1 MNTKT
6 IKFDLNKYK
15 LYEKIKAKQGDTKSR
30 FLLFQLLD
38 GSIPFNLTNR
48 SVRAYMVKPDGKEI
62 FNDLIINNYSLGYC
76 TLELTNQV
84 LAVSGTVKI
93 ELMVTEEDKKL
104 TSSVFELEV
113 VKSINSEKS
122 IVSTNEF
129 TALLNGLA
137 SLSEYDNYKNSV
149 KSMEIN
155 KADKAKVE
163 EKFGEVY
170 EQLDTSKQQIN
181 QVKADLVEKANEVD
195 LRTQSER
202 IDNLILHSGENAE
215 KDAELVDTRVG
226 ADGKTYS
233 TSGVAVREQFKNVN
247 NKVDSFQND
256 LDYNKLNI
264 DKGDQTHYGVVFT
277 ELESG
282 GYNISGTSTENIY
295 VDFGYVDLIGID
307 NETNLTLSGSNEFI
321 KILGYFRN
329 DRNNSASLGSIYS
342 ENGVP
347 KTFNKTKSAKP
358 DNTTC
363 MTFSIYVA
371 KGVTLNNVVIKP
383 IVNIGGKAL
392 KYIKYGTAQSIKEY
406 VDDEYGISK
415 SIYSTNEYIE
425 NLNWT
430 NGYCLN
436 INGVPVVYDDCSYC
450 DLYIPISDLML
461 KSTITNLYDR
471 ISYTVAGLC
480 FYDKTKAFVGYYS
493 PSKEGQFNIKISD
506 IISQF
511 KDAYYIRL
519 NKLKDSKVKFLKA
532 SDSDAKE
539 IVNTNNLYKLNMYEN
554 VFIGGDSVTEGFVVD
569 GDIYQV
575 ETKYSYPT
583 QLKKIIPHWNITVK
597 AKSGASAVSWRNMFY
612 SSTDFSQYD
621 LIIMELGYNGSD
633 HGYFNMDDINTV
645 GTNTYEY
652 KKLISDI
659 RSQNSTAEILLVLSS
674 KYTNSGDK
682 WDWKP
687 ILELVAN
694 ESNCEIIN
702 LRDKKYLDL
711 NLDKYHGA
719 HDGKIDYVH
728 GNRKFY
734 NAKAYV
740 VAHSTADVLD

>member
-1 MNTKT
+1 M
-6 IKFDLNKYK
+6 
-15 LYEKIKAKQGDTKSR
+15 
-30 FLLFQLLD
+30 
-38 GSIPFNLTNR
+38 
-48 SVRAYMVKPDGKEI
+48 
-62 FNDLIINNYSLGYC
+62 
-76 TLELTNQV
+76 
-84 LAVSGTVKI
+84 
-93 ELMVTEEDKKL
+93 
-104 TSSVFELEV
+104 
-113 VKSINSEKS
+113 
-122 IVSTNEF
+122 
-129 TALLNGLA
+129 
-137 SLSEYDNYKNSV
+137 
-149 KSMEIN
+149 
-155 KADKAKVE
+155 
-163 EKFGEVY
+163 
-170 EQLDTSKQQIN
+170 
-181 QVKADLVEKANEVD
+181 
-195 LRTQSER
+195 
-202 IDNLILHSGENAE
+202 
-215 KDAELVDTRVG
+215 DTRVG

-264 DKGDQTHYGVVFT
+264 DKGGNELGSGVVFT

-480 FYDKTKAFVGYYS
+480 FYDKTKAFVGYY
-493 PSKEGQFNIKISD
+493 
-506 IISQF
+506 
-511 KDAYYIRL
+511 
-519 NKLKDSKVKFLKA
+519 
-532 SDSDAKE
+532 
-539 IVNTNNLYKLNMYEN
+539 
-554 VFIGGDSVTEGFVVD
+554 
-569 GDIYQV
+569 
-575 ETKYSYPT
+575 
-583 QLKKIIPHWNITVK
+583 
-597 AKSGASAVSWRNMFY
+597 
-612 SSTDFSQYD
+612 
-621 LIIMELGYNGSD
+621 
-633 HGYFNMDDINTV
+633 
-645 GTNTYEY
+645 
-652 KKLISDI
+652 
-659 RSQNSTAEILLVLSS
+659 
-674 KYTNSGDK
+674 
-682 WDWKP
+682 
-687 ILELVAN
+687 
-694 ESNCEIIN
+694 
-702 LRDKKYLDL
+702 
-711 NLDKYHGA
+711 
-719 HDGKIDYVH
+719 
-728 GNRKFY
+728 
-734 NAKAYV
+734 
-740 VAHSTADVLD
+740 

>member
-1 MNTKT
+1 MGV
-6 IKFDLNKYK
+6 IAD
-15 LYEKIKAKQGDTKSR
+15 KIRRAIFGGEVRDSIADGIEVVE
-30 FLLFQLLD
+30 QLRED
-38 GSIPFNLTNR
+38 
-48 SVRAYMVKPDGKEI
+48 YD
-62 FNDLIINNYSLGYC
+62 
-76 TLELTNQV
+76 NQV
-84 LAVSGTVKI
+84 INAGNSNAEIVDARGNYVKLK
-93 ELMVTEEDKKL
+93 ERLDK
-104 TSSVFELEV
+104 EH
-113 VKSINSEKS
+113 
-122 IVSTNEF
+122 
-129 TALLNGLA
+129 
-137 SLSEYDNYKNSV
+137 
-149 KSMEIN
+149 
-155 KADKAKVE
+155 
-163 EKFGEVY
+163 GEVIS
-170 EQLDTSKQQIN
+170 QLDKSKQQIN

-329 DRNNSASLGSIYS
+329 DRNSSASLGSIYS

-347 KTFNKTKSAKP
+347 KTFNKTKSAEP

-406 VDDEYGISK
+406 VDDEYSISK

-493 PSKEGQFNIKISD
+493 PSKEGEFNIKISD

-532 SDSDAKE
+532 SDSDVKE
-539 IVNTNNLYKLNMYEN
+539 IFNTNNLYKLNMYEN
-554 VFIGGDSVTEGFVVD
+554 VFIGGDSTMEGFIVD
-569 GDIYQV
+569 GSIYQV
-575 ETKYSYPT
+575 ETKYSTPT
-583 QLKKIIPHWNITVK
+583 QLKKILPHWNITVK
-597 AKSGASAVSWRNMFY
+597 AKSGASATSWTNLYY
-612 SSTDFSQYD
+612 SETDFSQYD
-621 LIIMELGYNGSD
+621 LIMMELGYNGSD
-633 HGYFNMDDINTV
+633 FGYFNMEDINKA
-645 GTNTYEY
+645 GTNTYAY
-652 KKLISDI
+652 RQLIKNI
-659 RSQNSTAEILLVLSS
+659 RSQNSNAKIILVLSS
-674 KYTNSGDK
+674 HYTNSGDK

-687 ILELVAN
+687 ILELVADEN
-694 ESNCEIIN
+694 NCDVIN
-702 LRDKKYLDL
+702 LRNTKYSNL
-711 NLDKYHGA
+711 NDDKYHGK
-719 HDGKIDYVH
+719 HNDVMDYVH
-728 GNRKFY
+728 FNRIGY
-734 NAKAYV
+734 NEKAFV
-740 VAHSTADVLD
+740 VVHESADTCY